1 MNLLI
6 QVIFL
11 LIQLIQIV
19 LLVYVITT
27 WVLPPYNS
35 FRITLANIFE
45 PVLAPLRNLIPPMG
59 GLDFSVLVLFVILYI
74 ITNILAGIL
83 R

>member
-35 FRITLANIFE
+35 FRIALANIFE

-59 GLDFSVLVLFVILYI
+59 GLDFSVLILFVILYI
-74 ITNILAGIL
+74 ITNILASIL